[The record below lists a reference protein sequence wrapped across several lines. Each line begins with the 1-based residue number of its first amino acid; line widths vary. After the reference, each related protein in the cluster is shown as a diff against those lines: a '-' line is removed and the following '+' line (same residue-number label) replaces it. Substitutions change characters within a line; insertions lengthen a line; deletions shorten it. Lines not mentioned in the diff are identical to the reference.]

1 MSVSIRCGPLPS
13 FVYDRYLHEPLMEGV
28 HQAQYV
34 MKKVGNLSKK
44 GFSIQ
49 ALSNI
54 VSHTIQAAFLLVPAI
69 NVIAFRVFL
78 TLKVTI
84 KQSFERAV
92 AKGDQELVGTYLESG
107 MDPSAKNLAG
117 VPLLF
122 QSLDSEVI
130 RMLIKG
136 KADLKATDSNG
147 GTFLE
152 HLLLNGKVDL
162 AEDLVREKVFE
173 VRPYLTDT
181 FFEKVKENQACRTFL
196 LHWGYGASPE
206 TRSRYT
212 YDLKTALPLEEA
224 IMTGNVEYLKG
235 RVMSS
240 HTFGEA
246 QEELAQLKKAIPH
259 LRTEWIW
266 GCFLQGYL
274 EGFGNDE
281 GVIRGILTAESSAQT
296 VKIAG
301 QNLLVHLQARGFGIF
316 VRRLCEAEIVDPK
329 PYYSEETFRR
339 GDRAVKTFL
348 LQVGYPATLEE
359 RRSNRYDYITANPLE
374 EYIMRGKIDSLEGA
388 LNLVDLSALD
398 ERLAELKQALPL
410 LNTDWI
416 WEHVLMGYCRGK
428 ALGAVNDEWVIT
440 LLNRGGKIE
449 ALNGI
454 RFIGEGEL
462 LQRVIASGKQS
473 LARSLVNGR
482 FLKVDPFFQDSFL
495 NPHAATRVTNV
506 SRDFVW
512 FLVIMG
518 YEKVIK
524 TPYAA
529 HYVQELPGNIL
540 EKALV
545 TCDEAALVRAL
556 EQNSMEEVLQAY
568 EELKAHFPR
577 LKPSWA
583 WEYLAGDCFD
593 KGRYEDFLKLVN
605 QDLYQPTDAFYNARK
620 PVAAVVYDN
629 GSAEGCKALM
639 KAGYR
644 YGPLLKK
651 YPGEELLDFEN
662 IAFCHDVEGLQR
674 LAKEHGFQ
682 VIYDRFK
689 ELKSESPKMNTQWFW
704 NALFTIPS
712 THFEQYRVIQADLEI
727 PLPPQ
732 SYNMTKLKELFDKID
747 FSEIS
752 EADCTDT
759 LGGVKTVRSREGLRA
774 GANKIVEGIRSG
786 YNVYAISAE
795 AKAIYVSQLNWI
807 LYYLE
812 KDLGEN
818 RCLSKSAGKILV
830 EMLKDCLVCHS
841 RWNDVF
847 DVTRKRLGNIEISF
861 NGFEQQLQASL
872 GQVRGNI
879 IERLTAANNSDT
891 HVKDNLIHFLRD
903 SRALPQ
909 QPVHGRLVSG
919 YYAYNTSSSAHDAFD
934 REYTPG
940 DVIEALFEFS
950 GGNKDFYELMLDTFG
965 TRIAP
970 QWHEQDLELRKKAQ
984 EVGLDETLTVAALK
998 EIGLTANRAAYS
1010 EEEFFTFL
1018 KGYGVTPKDSFQ
1030 QAKEDYVA
1038 RKKADLDR
1046 AFKEKWHPIGVAK
1059 GLYTGTEDLRSL
1071 SKAGMYFKVRNA
1083 GQDRNEE
1090 LEVDY
1095 WRAPGDLEVLLAL
1108 PEHFDCT
1115 TDSLLMLY
1123 QAHPEIPE
1131 SVRNKVP
1138 SGEIEKQLIYIA
1150 HQVMYE
1156 MAPLPVGNYLAQ
1168 AEKGVFDKYVIPMEE
1183 EGYDIALKGDI
1194 HPLVLAK
1201 LLVDMGHLQPRVSEL
1216 FQGAFNTPSQKSI
1229 SPALRI
1235 ERRELIKIFVA
1246 LAALYGSYR
1255 WARSSVVGSPTWIYN
1270 KIKRTP
1276 EAQKV

>member
-1 MSVSIRCGPLPS
+1 MSVSIGCGPLPS

-34 MKKVGNLSKK
+34 MKEVGNLSKK

-49 ALSNI
+49 VLSNI

-69 NVIAFRVFL
+69 NVVAFRVFL
-78 TLKVTI
+78 TLRLTI

-92 AKGDQELVGTYLESG
+92 AKGDQELVGKYLESG

-122 QSLDSEVI
+122 QSLDPEVV

-136 KADLKATDSNG
+136 KADPKATNSNG

-162 AEDLVREKVFE
+162 AEDLAREKLFE
-173 VRPYLTDT
+173 VRPYLNDA
-181 FFEKVKENQACRTFL
+181 FFNKVKENQACRTFL
-196 LHWGYGASPE
+196 LHWGYDAPTES
-206 TRSRYT
+206 RSLYT
-212 YDLKTALPLEEA
+212 YDLKTERPLERA
-224 IMTGNVEYLKG
+224 IMTGDVAYLKG
-235 RVMSS
+235 RVTDPHSFRET
-240 HTFGEA
+240 H
-246 QEELAQLKKAIPH
+246 EELAQLKDVIPH

-274 EGFGNDE
+274 EAFGNE
-281 GVIRGILTAESSAQT
+281 EEVIRGILTAETTAQT
-296 VKIAG
+296 VKIVG
-301 QNLLVHLQARGFGIF
+301 QDLLVHLRLRGLGTIA
-316 VRRLCEAEIVDPK
+316 RRLCEAELVDPK
-329 PYYSEETFRR
+329 PYYSQETFRR

-348 LQVGYPATLEE
+348 LQIGYPATLEE
-359 RRSNRYDYITANPLE
+359 RRGNRYDYATANPLE
-374 EYIMRGKIDSLEGA
+374 EYIMQGQVVSLERA
-388 LNLVDLSALD
+388 LNLVELSALD
-398 ERLAELKQALPL
+398 ERLVELKQTLPL

-416 WEHVLMGYCRGK
+416 WEHVLMGYCPGK
-428 ALGAVNDEWVIT
+428 APDEINDAWVIT

-462 LQRVIASGKQS
+462 LQRVIASGKQG

-495 NPHAATRVTNV
+495 NPHAATRMTAVAHEL
-506 SRDFVW
+506 VW
-512 FLVIMG
+512 FLVSMG
-518 YEKVIK
+518 YDKVIK
-524 TPYAA
+524 TPYGE
-529 HYVQELPGNIL
+529 HYVQEIPINIL
-540 EKALV
+540 EKVLV

-556 EQNSMEEVLQAY
+556 EQNSMEKVLQAY
-568 EELKAHFPR
+568 EELKARFPR
-577 LKPSWA
+577 LKSSWA
-583 WEYLAGDCFD
+583 WEYLAGTCFE
-593 KGRYEDFLKLVN
+593 KGRYEDFLTLVN

-620 PVAAVVYDN
+620 PVAAVSHS
-629 GSAEGCKALM
+629 GASIEGYRALM

-644 YGPLLKK
+644 HGPLLKK

-662 IAFCHDVEGLQR
+662 IAYCHDVEGLQR

-689 ELKSESPKMNTQWFW
+689 ELKSESPKMDTRWFW

-712 THFEQYRVIQADLEI
+712 THFEQYRGIQADLEI
-727 PLPPQ
+727 PPPPQ

-752 EADCTDT
+752 EADRTDT
-759 LGGVKTVRSREGLRA
+759 LGGAKTVRSREDLRV

-786 YNVYAISAE
+786 HNVYAISAE
-795 AKAIYVSQLNWI
+795 AKAIYVRQLNWI

-861 NGFEQQLQASL
+861 NGFDQQLQASL
-872 GQVRGNI
+872 GQARGNI

-970 QWHEQDLELRKKAQ
+970 QWHGQDLELRRKAQ

-998 EIGLTANRAAYS
+998 EIGLTANREAYS
-1010 EEEFFTFL
+1010 EEEFFSFL
-1018 KGYGVTPKDSFQ
+1018 QGYGITPKGSFKE
-1030 QAKEDYVA
+1030 AKEEYVA

-1046 AFKEKWHPIGVAK
+1046 AFKEKWYCIGVAK
-1059 GLYTGTEDLRSL
+1059 GLYNGTEDLGSL
-1071 SKAGMYFKVRNA
+1071 SKAAIYFKVRPA
-1083 GQDRNEE
+1083 VQDRSEE
-1090 LEVDY
+1090 LEVEY
-1095 WRAPGDLEVLLAL
+1095 RRAPGDLETLLAL
-1108 PEHFDCT
+1108 PEHFNCT

-1131 SVRNKVP
+1131 DVRSKVP
-1138 SGEIEKQLIYIA
+1138 SGEIQKHLIYIA

-1156 MAPLPVGNYLAQ
+1156 MASLPVRNYLVQ
-1168 AEKGVFDKYVIPMEE
+1168 AEKGVFDELVIPMEE
-1183 EGYDIALKGDI
+1183 YAIALKGDI

-1201 LLVDMGHLQPRVSEL
+1201 LLVDMGHLQPRVPEL
-1216 FQGAFNTPSQKSI
+1216 FQGAFNTPSNKSV
-1229 SPALRI
+1229 SPRLRI